1 MKVHF
6 STCTLIGIIGIFLMS
21 SYSLNSQQNIHT
33 TKPSTTET
41 LKGDYTVVA
50 TYNSATREELAM
62 HISEG
67 VNPDSLKSYLE
78 KLVSFETRNTGSD
91 TLSENRGIGAARTWV
106 YNKFEQFNK
115 DNGTFSLVDYL
126 EFDQGICGMSH
137 HKNVLM
143 VHPGMNPDAGVIF
156 IEGHMDSRC
165 ETSCDRDCIAQGAE
179 DNGSGTAL
187 VMELARVMTKKFYE
201 RTLVFMATTGEEQGL
216 HGASAMAQFCLE
228 EGVNVKAVLNN
239 DIVGGIICG
248 ETSSPP
254 SCEGPGSIDSTQV
267 RIFSAGSGGSP
278 HKSLARYIKL
288 EYTEELLPLSAVP
301 MQITIMSQE
310 DRGGRG
316 GDHIPFR
323 ELGFHAVRFTA
334 ANEHG
339 DAGIHEGYHDHQ
351 HTSEDILGIDT
362 DGDGELDSFYLDF
375 NYLARNTQ
383 INGLAAAMIGIN
395 PETPE
400 INVEQI
406 NDKVRVTIFS
416 DEIYDTYRI
425 GVRTNKNDFD
435 TLYTFT
441 GSNEVFIDAPDPN
454 TFFFISASVVD
465 NDGVESCFSE
475 ESNLLISSTEDVKVE
490 KRKVTLYQNWP
501 NPFDYATNITWYIHD
516 LQNAK
521 KASIQ
526 ITDISGKVIA
536 THETHAIEGFN
547 EWLFIKP
554 AIISGQYFYSLFI
567 DQELVETKNMILAF

>member
-1 MKVHF
+1 MKILF
-6 STCTLIGIIGIFLMS
+6 STSKFLLIFLLSTS
-21 SYSLNSQQNIHT
+21 SLLSQQNIHT
-33 TKPSTTET
+33 TKAYTTDV
-41 LKGDYTVVA
+41 LKGDFNWVA
-50 TYNSATREELAM
+50 AYNIDTKEDLALN
-62 HISEG
+62 INNE
-67 VNPDSLKSYLE
+67 VNADSLKSHIE
-78 KLVSFETRNTGSD
+78 NLVSFETRNTGSD
-91 TLSENRGIGAARTWV
+91 TLSDSRGIGAARTWI
-106 YNKFEQFNK
+106 YNKFEQFNR
-115 DNGTFSLVDYL
+115 DNGMISTVDYL

-143 VHPGMNPDAGVIF
+143 VHPGMEPESGIII
-156 IEGHMDSRC
+156 IEAHMDSRC
-165 ETSCDRDCIAQGAE
+165 ESGCDRDCIAHGAE

-187 VMELARVMTKKFYE
+187 VIELARVMTKKFYN

-216 HGASAMAQFCLE
+216 HGARAMAEFCRN
-228 EGVNVKAVLNN
+228 EGIIIKAVLNN

-278 HKSLARYIKL
+278 HKSLARYVKL
-288 EYTEELLPLSAVP
+288 EYTEELLPMAEVP

-323 ELGFHAVRFTA
+323 ELDYHAVRFTA

-362 DGDGELDSFYLDF
+362 NGDGELDSFYLDF

-383 INGLAAAMIGIN
+383 INGFAASMIGIN

-400 INVEQI
+400 IDVEQI

-416 DEIYDTYRI
+416 DEPYDTYRI

-441 GSNEVFIDAPDPN
+441 GSNEVFIDAPNPN
-454 TFFFISASVVD
+454 TFFFVSACVVD

-475 ESNLLISSTEDVKVE
+475 ENDLLISATEEVEKE

-501 NPFDYATNITWYIHD
+501 NPFDYATNITWYIHE
-516 LQNAK
+516 LRGAQ
-521 KASIQ
+521 KATIKV
-526 ITDISGKVIA
+526 TDIKGQII
-536 THETHAIEGFN
+536 ETHTTEANEGFN

-554 AIISGQYFYSLFI
+554 SIISAQYFYSLFL
-567 DQELVETKNMILAF
+567 DQELVETKSMILAF